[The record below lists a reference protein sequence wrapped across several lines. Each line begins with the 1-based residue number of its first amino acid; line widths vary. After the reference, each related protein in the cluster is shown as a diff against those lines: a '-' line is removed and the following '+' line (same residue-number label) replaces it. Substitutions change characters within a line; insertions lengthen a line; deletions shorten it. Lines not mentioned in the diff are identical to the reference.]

1 MEFLDDILNPIVNCV
16 WCFLFQDNCP
26 LVGNPTQDETDDM
39 DDVGTQCDNCI
50 RVFNPDQIDTD
61 RDGMGD
67 ACDDDIDNDGMT
79 FQFQSYLF
87 HEDHSKRRVISELSL
102 KFNCV

>member
-1 MEFLDDILNPIVNCV
+1 
-16 WCFLFQDNCP
+16 
-26 LVGNPTQDETDDM
+26 M